1 MFKNSRKWQKKVG
14 FGNPQK
20 KKNMLMPC
28 SFEDH
33 FENFKSNDQK
43 QCKIIPIKRYNE
55 ECREDEINTSFQVD
69 VFDTI
74 FHNSVYF
81 IAVALLY
88 IMIYAGL
95 YLMIF
100 WKWIRAIII
109 RYLSR
114 GMKSPRKYCL

>member
-1 MFKNSRKWQKKVG
+1 MNIALNKHR
-14 FGNPQK
+14 
-20 KKNMLMPC
+20 
-28 SFEDH
+28 
-33 FENFKSNDQK
+33 NFKSNNQEH
-43 QCKIIPIKRYNE
+43 CKIIPIKRYNE

-69 VFDTI
+69 VFDRI